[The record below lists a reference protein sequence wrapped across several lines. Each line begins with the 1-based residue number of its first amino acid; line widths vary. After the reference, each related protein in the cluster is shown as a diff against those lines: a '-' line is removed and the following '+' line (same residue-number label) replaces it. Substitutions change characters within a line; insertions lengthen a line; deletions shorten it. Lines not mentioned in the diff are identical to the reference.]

1 LIGAICFLIGALLLV
16 PGCTEEERSQVIS
29 PQR

>member
-1 LIGAICFLIGALLLV
+1 LIGAICFLIGALLLF
-16 PGCTEEERSQVIS
+16 PERTEEKRSQVIS